1 MSHVIFPSLEK
12 KRDEQILLTQKVYTR
27 LCGLINL
34 CAFHI
39 GTEKEYGE
47 YIFGCYRRGKILFYD
62 HNTKVE
68 NIAGKACE
76 WKPSKEMIDEADERM
91 EVDGF
96 NCYANV
102 HTHPSIT
109 ASGLAFSEEDIRYYK
124 HEKAVYEIAL
134 KKGITKEP
142 IRTFGCM
149 MSVGP
154 RQYGDDAIA
163 FVSWENGELFYYP
176 NISVIID
183 DVAVP
188 LKEAPLRLYVDDKN
202 VPHLVNDG
210 SCNKIIIV
218 KRNIMI

>member
-1 MSHVIFPSLEK
+1 MSSIVFPSLEK
-12 KRDEQILLTQKVYTR
+12 ERDEQILLTQKVYTR
-27 LCGLINL
+27 LSGLINL
-34 CAFHI
+34 CAFHKGI
-39 GTEKEYGE
+39 QKEYGE
-47 YIFGCYRRGKILFYD
+47 YIFGYYGKGKILFYD

-68 NIAGKACE
+68 NIADKPGV
-76 WKPSKEMIDEADERM
+76 WTPSKEMTDEADERM
-91 EVDGF
+91 ELDGF

-102 HTHPSIT
+102 HTHPSTT
-109 ASGLAFSEEDIRYYK
+109 ASGMAFSEEDISYYK
-124 HEKAVYEIAL
+124 HEKAVYEYAF

-149 MSVGP
+149 MSLGP

-183 DVAVP
+183 GVVVP
-188 LKEAPLRLYVDDKN
+188 LEEVPLRLYVDDKN
-202 VPHLVNDG
+202 KPHLVNDG
-210 SCNKIIIV
+210 SCNRIIIV